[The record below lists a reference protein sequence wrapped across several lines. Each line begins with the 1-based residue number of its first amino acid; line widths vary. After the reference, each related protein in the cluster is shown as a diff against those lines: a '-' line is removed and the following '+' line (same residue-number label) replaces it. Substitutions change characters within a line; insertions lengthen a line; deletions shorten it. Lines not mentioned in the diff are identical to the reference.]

1 MRVLV
6 TGGNGYL
13 GRAVVDQLAAA
24 GHEPV
29 AMVRD
34 PDPVRR
40 ANTRVA
46 DLLDSAAVQAVLYGI
61 DAVCHLA
68 ARTRARESIV
78 DPLSYF
84 QVNTTGTVI
93 LLEAMAAHR
102 VSRLVFAST
111 GAIYGTPDRQP
122 MTEDLPDSPPH
133 PYAASKLAAEFA
145 VQAQARAG
153 ALSATIL
160 RFMNIAGGDDR
171 DPTRLIPRTIA
182 AAQGRGTLEIN
193 GDGSAMRDYLHV
205 SDAARAILASVE
217 DPPPRGE
224 SVRYVVGSGCG
235 TSVAEVVAAVER
247 RTGRPVPV
255 RHGPT
260 APEPPELVSDPTR
273 IMAELG
279 WRPACSDIDTI
290 VSDSWRHAR
299 ATTEP

>member
-122 MTEDLPDSPPH
+122 MTEDLPDLPPH

-224 SVRYVVGSGCG
+224 SVR
-235 TSVAEVVAAVER
+235 
-247 RTGRPVPV
+247 
-255 RHGPT
+255 
-260 APEPPELVSDPTR
+260 
-273 IMAELG
+273 
-279 WRPACSDIDTI
+279 
-290 VSDSWRHAR
+290 
-299 ATTEP
+299 